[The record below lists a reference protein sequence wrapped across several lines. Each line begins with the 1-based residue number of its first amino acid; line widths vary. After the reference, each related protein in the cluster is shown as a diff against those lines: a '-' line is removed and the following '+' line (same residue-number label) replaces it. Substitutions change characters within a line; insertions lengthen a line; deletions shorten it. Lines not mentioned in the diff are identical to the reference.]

1 MRWLLLKD
9 LRILRRSPLLVAL
22 LVLYPIVIAVL
33 IGFALSRG
41 PDKPEVAFY
50 NGLEGQSAVV
60 ELGGERIDLASEG
73 QRLFDAIDPVRVD
86 SREEAIQKVED
97 GEVLG
102 ALIIPSDLAT
112 NIQSSLEPG
121 TVEVYFNAE
130 DPAKRQFV
138 ENTIKAQVQSANA
151 ALTKRVAK
159 EALKLLDLISTGGEY
174 SFLGQSFDVLG
185 LERAEQILAKAR
197 AELPAG
203 SPERA
208 ELDRVIAFGKLAREN
223 LSFSDEVL
231 AVVGEPIRVKA
242 TALDGGTTSLTSFA
256 VALAVAVSLMFI
268 TLLLAAGTLALER
281 EENAFSRLV
290 RGLVSKTGLLAE
302 KAGLAAV
309 CSVSVCLL
317 MMAGLGLFVE
327 LDWGRFPLWLAALAV
342 GALAFA
348 ALGLAIGALTRDV
361 RAASLLAFMLCLPLA
376 FLALV
381 PSGAVAPALYD
392 VIRAVSAVF
401 PFQPALDAL
410 DAALNDA
417 GGIGGPLLHLAGL
430 TLGFGALARRRPAT
444 LRLMASA
451 NEALVRRVYAAA
463 NARDMDAIL
472 AGTHED
478 CEVHPVLGANLAADV
493 YRGHEG
499 VRQWTRDLWGEW
511 ESFDTSI
518 GEVVERGDRLLYP
531 VGLRGRGRASGAP
544 FEAEIFHLTTVRDGL
559 VLRIEGFSDR
569 ESAMRALEAT

>member
-60 ELGGERIDLASEG
+60 ELGGDRIDLAAQG
-73 QRLFDAIDPVRVD
+73 QRLFDAIDPVRAD
-86 SREEAIQKVED
+86 SREEAIQKVRD
-97 GEVLG
+97 GDVLG
-102 ALIIPSDLAT
+102 ALIIPEDLAT

-130 DPAKRQFV
+130 DPAKRQYV

-159 EALKLLDLISTGGEY
+159 EALQLLDLISTGGEY
-174 SFLGQSFDVLG
+174 TFLGQSFDVLG
-185 LERAEQILAKAR
+185 LQRAEQILEQAR
-197 AELPAG
+197 EELPPG
-203 SPERA
+203 SGERA

-223 LSFSDEVL
+223 LSFSDDVL

-242 TALDGGTTSLTSFA
+242 TALDGGTTSLSSFA

-290 RGLVSKTGLLAE
+290 RGLVSRTGLLAE
-302 KAGLAAV
+302 KAGLAAF
-309 CSVSVCLL
+309 CSVVVCLV

-327 LDWGRFPLWLAALAV
+327 LDWSRFPLWLAALAV
-342 GALAFA
+342 AGLAFA

-381 PSGAVAPALYD
+381 PSGAVAPTLYD
-392 VIRAVSAVF
+392 VIRAVSAAF
-401 PFQPALDAL
+401 PFKPALDAL

-417 GGIGGPLLHLAGL
+417 GGLGGALLHLAGL
-430 TLGFGALARRRPAT
+430 TLAFGALG
-444 LRLMASA
+444 RL
-451 NEALVRRVYAAA
+451 ALQRFA
-463 NARDMDAIL
+463 
-472 AGTHED
+472 
-478 CEVHPVLGANLAADV
+478 
-493 YRGHEG
+493 
-499 VRQWTRDLWGEW
+499 
-511 ESFDTSI
+511 
-518 GEVVERGDRLLYP
+518 
-531 VGLRGRGRASGAP
+531 
-544 FEAEIFHLTTVRDGL
+544 
-559 VLRIEGFSDR
+559 
-569 ESAMRALEAT
+569 

>member
-1 MRWLLLKD
+1 MRWLLVKD

-60 ELGGERIDLASEG
+60 ELGGDRIDLAAEG
-73 QRLFDAIDPVRVD
+73 QRLFDAIDPVRVG
-86 SREEAIQKVED
+86 SRKEAIQKVED

-185 LERAEQILAKAR
+185 LERAERILAEAR
-197 AELPAG
+197 AELPPG
-203 SPERA
+203 SAQRA

-231 AVVGEPIRVKA
+231 AVVGEPIRVRA
-242 TALDGGTTSLTSFA
+242 TALDGGTTSLSSFA

-290 RGLVSKTGLLAE
+290 RGLVSRTGLLVE
-302 KAGLAAV
+302 KAGLSAA
-309 CSVSVCLL
+309 CSVAVCLL

-327 LDWGRFPLWLAALAV
+327 LDWGRFPLWLAALAM

-392 VIRAVSAVF
+392 MIRALSAAF
-401 PFQPALDAL
+401 PFKPALDAL

-417 GGIGGPLLHLAGL
+417 GDLGGPLLHLAGL
-430 TLGFGALARRRPAT
+430 TLAFGALG
-444 LRLMASA
+444 RL
-451 NEALVRRVYAAA
+451 ALQRFA
-463 NARDMDAIL
+463 
-472 AGTHED
+472 
-478 CEVHPVLGANLAADV
+478 
-493 YRGHEG
+493 
-499 VRQWTRDLWGEW
+499 
-511 ESFDTSI
+511 
-518 GEVVERGDRLLYP
+518 
-531 VGLRGRGRASGAP
+531 
-544 FEAEIFHLTTVRDGL
+544 
-559 VLRIEGFSDR
+559 
-569 ESAMRALEAT
+569 

>member
-50 NGLEGQSAVV
+50 NGLAGKSAVV
-60 ELGGERIDLASEG
+60 ELGGDRIDLAAQG

-86 SREEAIQKVED
+86 SKEEAIQKVKD

-102 ALIIPSDLAT
+102 ALIIPEDLAT

-121 TVEVYFNAE
+121 TVEVYYNAE

-159 EALKLLDLISTGGEY
+159 EALVLLDLISTGGEY

-185 LERAEQILAKAR
+185 LQAAERILTQAR
-197 AELPAG
+197 AELPQG
-203 SPERA
+203 SSERA
-208 ELDRVIAFGKLAREN
+208 ELDRVISFGKLAREN
-223 LSFSDEVL
+223 LSFSDDVL

-242 TALDGGTTSLTSFA
+242 TALDGGATSLSSFA

-290 RGLVSKTGLLAE
+290 RGLVSRTGLLVE
-302 KAGLAAV
+302 KAGLAAA
-309 CSVSVCLL
+309 CSVAVCLL

-327 LDWGRFPLWLAALAV
+327 LDWGRFPLWLAALV
-342 GALAFA
+342 LGALAFA

-392 VIRAVSAVF
+392 VIRAVSAAF
-401 PFQPALDAL
+401 PFKPALDAL

-417 GGIGGPLLHLAGL
+417 GDMGGPLLHLAGL
-430 TLGFGALARRRPAT
+430 TLAFGALG
-444 LRLMASA
+444 RL
-451 NEALVRRVYAAA
+451 AL
-463 NARDMDAIL
+463 
-472 AGTHED
+472 
-478 CEVHPVLGANLAADV
+478 
-493 YRGHEG
+493 
-499 VRQWTRDLWGEW
+499 
-511 ESFDTSI
+511 
-518 GEVVERGDRLLYP
+518 
-531 VGLRGRGRASGAP
+531 GR
-544 FEAEIFHLTTVRDGL
+544 F
-559 VLRIEGFSDR
+559 
-569 ESAMRALEAT
+569 ESAT

>member
-60 ELGGERIDLASEG
+60 ELGGDRIDLAAQG
-73 QRLFDAIDPVRVD
+73 QRLFDAIDPVRAD
-86 SREEAIQKVED
+86 SREEAIQKVRD
-97 GEVLG
+97 GDVLG
-102 ALIIPSDLAT
+102 ALIIPEDLAT

-130 DPAKRQFV
+130 DPAKRQYV

-159 EALKLLDLISTGGEY
+159 EALQLLDLISTGGEY
-174 SFLGQSFDVLG
+174 TFLGQSFDVLG
-185 LERAEQILAKAR
+185 LQRAEQILEQAR
-197 AELPAG
+197 EELPPG
-203 SPERA
+203 SGERA

-223 LSFSDEVL
+223 LSFSDDVL

-242 TALDGGTTSLTSFA
+242 TALDGGTTSLSSFA

-290 RGLVSKTGLLAE
+290 RGLVSRTGLLAE
-302 KAGLAAV
+302 KAGLAAF
-309 CSVSVCLL
+309 CSVVVCLV

-327 LDWGRFPLWLAALAV
+327 LDWSRFPLWLAALAV
-342 GALAFA
+342 AGLAFA

-381 PSGAVAPALYD
+381 PSGAVAPTLYD
-392 VIRAVSAVF
+392 VIRAVSAAF
-401 PFQPALDAL
+401 PFKPALDAL

-417 GGIGGPLLHLAGL
+417 GGLGGPLLHLAGL
-430 TLGFGALARRRPAT
+430 TVAFGLLSRLALRRFA
-444 LRLMASA
+444 
-451 NEALVRRVYAAA
+451 
-463 NARDMDAIL
+463 
-472 AGTHED
+472 
-478 CEVHPVLGANLAADV
+478 
-493 YRGHEG
+493 
-499 VRQWTRDLWGEW
+499 
-511 ESFDTSI
+511 
-518 GEVVERGDRLLYP
+518 
-531 VGLRGRGRASGAP
+531 
-544 FEAEIFHLTTVRDGL
+544 
-559 VLRIEGFSDR
+559 
-569 ESAMRALEAT
+569 

>member
-9 LRILRRSPLLVAL
+9 LQILRRSPLLVAL

-60 ELGGERIDLASEG
+60 ELGGDRIDLAQQG
-73 QRLFDAIDPVRVD
+73 RRLFDAIDPVRVN
-86 SREEAIQKVED
+86 SRAEAIKKVRD
-97 GEVLG
+97 GDVLG
-102 ALIIPSDLAT
+102 ALIIPKDLAT

-121 TVEVYFNAE
+121 TVEVYYNAE
-130 DPAKRQFV
+130 DPAKRQYV
-138 ENTIKAQVQSANA
+138 ENTIKAQVQTANG

-159 EALKLLDLISTGGEY
+159 EALQLLDLISKGGEY
-174 SFLGQSFDVLG
+174 TFLGQSFDVLG
-185 LERAEQILAKAR
+185 LQRAESILSRAR
-197 AELPAG
+197 EELPPG
-203 SPERA
+203 SSERA

-242 TALDGGTTSLTSFA
+242 TPLDGGATSLSSFA

-302 KAGLAAV
+302 KAALAAG
-309 CSVSVCLL
+309 CSVIVCLV

-348 ALGLAIGALTRDV
+348 ALGLAIGGLTRDV

-392 VIRAVSAVF
+392 AIQAISAVF
-401 PFQPALDAL
+401 PFKPALDAL
-410 DAALNDA
+410 DAALNDT
-417 GGIGGPLLHLAGL
+417 GGLGGNLVHLAGL
-430 TLGFGALARRRPAT
+430 TLAFGALG
-444 LRLMASA
+444 RL
-451 NEALVRRVYAAA
+451 ALQRFA
-463 NARDMDAIL
+463 
-472 AGTHED
+472 
-478 CEVHPVLGANLAADV
+478 
-493 YRGHEG
+493 
-499 VRQWTRDLWGEW
+499 
-511 ESFDTSI
+511 
-518 GEVVERGDRLLYP
+518 
-531 VGLRGRGRASGAP
+531 
-544 FEAEIFHLTTVRDGL
+544 
-559 VLRIEGFSDR
+559 
-569 ESAMRALEAT
+569 

>member
-1 MRWLLLKD
+1 MRWLLIKD

-50 NGLEGQSAVV
+50 NGLEGKSAIV
-60 ELGGERIDLASEG
+60 ELGGDRIDLAAQG

-86 SREEAIQKVED
+86 SKEEAIQKVKD

-102 ALIIPSDLAT
+102 ALIIPEDLAT

-121 TVEVYFNAE
+121 TVEVYYNAE

-159 EALKLLDLISTGGEY
+159 EALVLLDLISTGGQY

-185 LERAEQILAKAR
+185 LEAAERILTQAR
-197 AELPAG
+197 AELPPG
-203 SPERA
+203 SAERA
-208 ELDRVIAFGKLAREN
+208 ELDRVISFGKLAREN
-223 LSFSDEVL
+223 LSFSDDVL

-242 TALDGGTTSLTSFA
+242 TALDGGATSLSSFA

-290 RGLVSKTGLLAE
+290 RGLVSRTGLLVE
-302 KAGLAAV
+302 KAGLASV
-309 CSVSVCLL
+309 CSVAVCLL

-327 LDWGRFPLWLAALAV
+327 LDWGRFPLWVAALAV

-392 VIRAVSAVF
+392 VIRAVSAAF
-401 PFQPALDAL
+401 PFKPALDAL

-417 GGIGGPLLHLAGL
+417 GDIGGPLLHLAGL
-430 TLGFGALARRRPAT
+430 TLAFGALGRLALHRFGSWRARTKP
-444 LRLMASA
+444 
-451 NEALVRRVYAAA
+451 
-463 NARDMDAIL
+463 
-472 AGTHED
+472 
-478 CEVHPVLGANLAADV
+478 
-493 YRGHEG
+493 
-499 VRQWTRDLWGEW
+499 
-511 ESFDTSI
+511 
-518 GEVVERGDRLLYP
+518 
-531 VGLRGRGRASGAP
+531 
-544 FEAEIFHLTTVRDGL
+544 
-559 VLRIEGFSDR
+559 
-569 ESAMRALEAT
+569 

>member
-41 PDKPEVAFY
+41 PDKPKVAFY
-50 NGLEGQSAVV
+50 NGLEGKSAVV
-60 ELGGERIDLASEG
+60 ELGGERIDLAAEG

-86 SREEAIQKVED
+86 SRREAIQKVED
-97 GEVLG
+97 GDVLG
-102 ALIIPSDLAT
+102 ALIIPGNLAT

-121 TVEVYFNAE
+121 TVEVYYNAE

-159 EALKLLDLISTGGEY
+159 EALQLLDLISTGGQY

-185 LERAEQILAKAR
+185 LERAERILTKAR
-197 AELPAG
+197 AELPEG

-223 LSFSDEVL
+223 LAFSDDVL

-242 TALDGGTTSLTSFA
+242 TALEGGTTSLSSFA

-290 RGLVSKTGLLAE
+290 RGLVSRTGLLTE

-309 CSVSVCLL
+309 CSVAVCLL
-317 MMAGLGLFVE
+317 MLAGLGLFVE

-401 PFQPALDAL
+401 PFKPALDAL

-417 GGIGGPLLHLAGL
+417 GSLGGPLLHLAGL
-430 TLGFGALARRRPAT
+430 TLAFGALG
-444 LRLMASA
+444 RL
-451 NEALVRRVYAAA
+451 ALQRFA
-463 NARDMDAIL
+463 
-472 AGTHED
+472 
-478 CEVHPVLGANLAADV
+478 
-493 YRGHEG
+493 
-499 VRQWTRDLWGEW
+499 
-511 ESFDTSI
+511 
-518 GEVVERGDRLLYP
+518 
-531 VGLRGRGRASGAP
+531 
-544 FEAEIFHLTTVRDGL
+544 
-559 VLRIEGFSDR
+559 
-569 ESAMRALEAT
+569 